1 MWFISGCVIFVEFI
15 VYGMLHSIMASTLVK
30 KWVEN
35 KYPSYSKYYRLIYSL
50 FAGIALLPIFYLV
63 HALPRI
69 VFYSIKPP
77 LIYITVI
84 IQCLV
89 GLVVLFG
96 VLQTDNFSFLGISQ
110 AFYSTT
116 QQDHLVTSGLYH
128 YVRHPI
134 YSLGLVIVWLY
145 PLMNSNYFFFVTSI
159 TLYIIFGARLEEEKL
174 NKEYPDYDSY
184 RQVTPMFIPR
194 FFH

>member
-1 MWFISGCVIFVEFI
+1 MWIFSGGVIFFEFSI
-15 VYGMLHSIMASTLVK
+15 YGILHSILASTLVK
-30 KWVEN
+30 KWVED
-35 KYPSYSKYYRLIYSL
+35 KYPSHFKYYRLIYSL

-63 HALPRI
+63 HVLPRI

-96 VLQTDNFSFLGISQ
+96 VLQTDNFTFLGISQ
-110 AFYSTT
+110 AFYSTI
-116 QQDHLVTSGLYH
+116 QQDHLVTTGLYH

-145 PLMNSNYFFFVTSI
+145 PLMNSNYFFFALSI
-159 TLYIIFGARLEEEKL
+159 TLYIIFGAWLEEAKL
-174 NKEYPDYDSY
+174 SKEYPDYDSY

-194 FFH
+194 LFH